1 MGRPPEEIAR
11 LQQIAGAET
20 STEVARGSADLAAID
35 KRRSQLWAISLF
47 ITVSVAVTVSVFT
60 AAREFLVDALNLEE
74 LPPYSIPILVI
85 GLAITFL
92 ALVIERE
99 RHLRRLTQL
108 LIEERV
114 LRAALSNRLADISAF
129 AEVGKALN
137 TTLDLRDVLELIL
150 SSALNLLGGEEGS
163 IMLPTERGDS
173 LEVVSVVG
181 VRARQILG
189 AKQAITEGVAGRV
202 ASTKQPLLVQR
213 DDEIESRAA
222 AEGSGRAIFSAISV
236 PLVRDDE
243 LVGVL
248 NLNELRGTK
257 AFRPE
262 DLTALALFAEHA
274 AIAIVNARLFE
285 RERDMISRLEQV
297 DQVKSQLVSA
307 VSHEFR
313 TPLAVIL
320 ATAKRIT
327 RRRSDVSLDESI
339 KSMETIERQGNRLL
353 YLVEGVLTSARIEAG
368 VELEREVVDVR
379 EVADAVI
386 ADLQQTSIGQGREMR
401 IRSETEHPRLWGSV
415 TALHHILLNLVEN
428 ALKYSDPGTPVTIGV
443 TEVPGEILIDVIDR
457 GPGIAEDR
465 LREMFEPF
473 TRLDGAPDAPQRSGF
488 GLGLSIVKTLVD
500 ELHGRLQV
508 ESKVGEGSV
517 FHVRLP
523 RDESGDGEGGDAA
536 RHAEPGGPTSQ
547 PAPTLPPSEMVQPSP
562 SSPQRA
568 QVPPVS
574 PA

>member
-1 MGRPPEEIAR
+1 MARQTEELPLPPPP
-11 LQQIAGAET
+11 
-20 STEVARGSADLAAID
+20 DLAQEPASLSLASID
-35 KRRSQLWAISLF
+35 RRRSQLWAISIF
-47 ITVSVAVTVSVFT
+47 TVVLVAVTVSVFA
-60 AAREFLVDALNLEE
+60 AARQFLADALNLDE
-74 LPPYSIPILVI
+74 LPPYAVPALVVA
-85 GLAITFL
+85 LAITFL
-92 ALVIERE
+92 ALVMERE
-99 RHLRRLTQL
+99 RHLRRLTQM
-108 LIEERV
+108 LIDERV

-137 TTLDLRDVLELIL
+137 TTLDVNDVLELIL
-150 SSALNLLGGEEGS
+150 SSALKLLGGEEGS
-163 IMLPTERGDS
+163 IMLPSNDGKT

-181 VRARQILG
+181 LRARQILG
-189 AKQAITEGVAGRV
+189 AKQSITDGVAGKV
-202 ASTKQPLLVQR
+202 AMTQRPLLVQR
-213 DDEIESRAA
+213 GDEIESRAA
-222 AEGSGRAIFSAISV
+222 AEGSGQAIFSAISV
-236 PLVRDDE
+236 PLTRQGE

-248 NLNELRGTK
+248 NLNELRGNK

-262 DLTALALFAEHA
+262 DLTALELFAEHA
-274 AIAIVNARLFE
+274 AIAIVNARIFE

-327 RRRSDVSLDESI
+327 RRSDVSLEESI

-379 EVADAVI
+379 DVAEAVI
-386 ADLQQTSIGQGREMR
+386 ADLQETSIGQGRQMQ
-401 IRSETEHPRLWGSV
+401 IRSETEHPRFWGSV

-428 ALKYSDPGTPVTIGV
+428 ALKYSEPGTPVTIAV
-443 TEVPGEILIDVIDR
+443 QELPSEILIDVIDR

-473 TRLDGAPDAPQRSGF
+473 TRLAGAPGAPPRSGF
-488 GLGLSIVKTLVD
+488 GLGLSIVKSLVD
-500 ELHGRLQV
+500 ELHGKLQV
-508 ESKVGEGSV
+508 ESEVDVGSV

-523 RDESGDGEGGDAA
+523 RDEWGDGTH
-536 RHAEPGGPTSQ
+536 RHEAVRDQTEATPRPVQASQ
-547 PAPTLPPSEMVQPSP
+547 PVQ
-562 SSPQRA
+562 SPQPARSPQA
-568 QVPPVS
+568 VQSPQAPPT
-574 PA
+574 

>member
-1 MGRPPEEIAR
+1 MGRTSEEAVH
-11 LQQIAGAET
+11 LQQASAAVPDGDH
-20 STEVARGSADLAAID
+20 SSGSVDLAAID
-35 KRRSQLWAISLF
+35 RRRSQLWAVSLF
-47 ITVSVAVTVSVFT
+47 ITVAVAVTVSVFT
-60 AAREFLVDALNLEE
+60 AAREFLVETLNLEE
-74 LPPYSIPILVI
+74 LPPYSIPVLVVA
-85 GLAITFL
+85 LAITFL
-92 ALVIERE
+92 ALVTERE
-99 RHLRRLTQL
+99 RHLRKLTKL
-108 LIEERV
+108 LFEERV

-137 TTLDLRDVLELIL
+137 TTLDIGDVLELIL

-163 IMLPTERGDS
+163 IMLPTEDGS
-173 LEVVSVVG
+173 QLEVVSVVG

-189 AKQAITEGVAGRV
+189 HRQGMSEGVAGTV
-202 ASTKQPLLVQR
+202 ASSKRPLLVQR
-213 DDEIESRAA
+213 GDEVESRAA
-222 AEGSGRAIFSAISV
+222 AEGSGQAIYSAISV

-248 NLNELRGTK
+248 NLNELRGNK

-262 DLTALALFAEHA
+262 DLTALELFAEHA
-274 AIAIVNARLFE
+274 AIAIVNARIFE
-285 RERDMISRLEQV
+285 RERDMITRLEQV
-297 DQVKSQLVSA
+297 DHMKSQLVSA

-327 RRRSDVSLDESI
+327 RRSDVGLEESV

-368 VELEREVVDVR
+368 VELEREVVDIR
-379 EVADAVI
+379 AVAEAVI
-386 ADLQQTSIGQGREMR
+386 ADLQETSIGQKREMV
-401 IRSETEHPRLWGSV
+401 IDSATEHPRFWGSV

-428 ALKYSDPGTPVTIGV
+428 ALKYSDPDSRVTIAV
-443 TEVPGEILIDVIDR
+443 TEHPSEILVDVIDR

-473 TRLDGAPDAPQRSGF
+473 TRLDGAPEAPQRSGF

-500 ELHGRLQV
+500 ELHGRLEV
-508 ESKVGEGSV
+508 ESKVGEGST

-523 RDESGDGEGGDAA
+523 REEG
-536 RHAEPGGPTSQ
+536 PGSSQADHVHTSQ
-547 PAPTLPPSEMVQPSP
+547 PNTPRSPLRAPPAPPT
-562 SSPQRA
+562 
-568 QVPPVS
+568 
-574 PA
+574 